1 MLRQMDPLA
10 SWTPPVVTPGSARG
24 TATYQELPPVNAT
37 SSHPAPYAHAQ
48 GSAVHSSLRFH
59 SSAASSGVAT
69 LLGARSAH
77 LS

>member
-10 SWTPPVVTPGSARG
+10 SWTHPRSRSVTLAPQPLPALDPPPLRRQAALSYDGA
-24 TATYQELPPVNAT
+24 
-37 SSHPAPYAHAQ
+37 
-48 GSAVHSSLRFH
+48 AVHSSLRFQ

-69 LLGARSAH
+69 RLGARSAH